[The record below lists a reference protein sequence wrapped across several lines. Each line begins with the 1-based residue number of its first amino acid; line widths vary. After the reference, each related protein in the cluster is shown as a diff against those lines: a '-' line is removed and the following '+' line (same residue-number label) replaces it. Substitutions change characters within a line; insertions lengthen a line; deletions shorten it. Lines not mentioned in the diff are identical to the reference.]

1 MNLNYEEIAEAI
13 ESIKYYADEHDE
25 IVKDIKGRLEY
36 LMSQLQT
43 AKQHFEDRDGGS
55 ELEYA
60 LGDIDNLLYTILSK
74 L

>member
-36 LMSQLQT
+36 LMIQLET
-43 AKQHFEDRDGGS
+43 AKQHIVHDTF
-55 ELEYA
+55 
-60 LGDIDNLLYTILSK
+60 
-74 L
+74 